1 MRGPNYWDYPIF
13 LLYWVVLKK
22 KQNIKEWYDEL
33 RYNSNNSDVVAE
45 VLDFVEKYGT
55 E

>member
-1 MRGPNYWDYPIF
+1 MTGPNYWDYPIF
-13 LLYWVVLKK
+13 LLYWVALKK
-22 KQNIKEWYDEL
+22 KTSIKEWYDEL
-33 RYNSNNSDVVAE
+33 RYNSNNSDVIIE